1 MDDLR
6 QNPESGECR
15 TQRLTLGLST
25 NPESGN
31 LDTSQRLTLGLVKTT
46 ESVNLTTQR
55 LTLGLYENP
64 ESGNPYTSQRL
75 PPLSPL
81 SPINIVHP
89 SKGRR
94 GSYL

>member
-1 MDDLR
+1 MACSKTLNQENGTPSDGPEDGLM
-6 QNPESGECR
+6 QNGGSPKR
-15 TQRLTLGLST
+15 ITQRLTLGL
-25 NPESGN
+25 P
-31 LDTSQRLTLGLVKTT
+31 
-46 ESVNLTTQR
+46 
-55 LTLGLYENP
+55 ENP
-64 ESGNPYTSQRL
+64 KLGNPGTSQRL

>member
-1 MDDLR
+1 MEHPASDLGTTPKMPR
-6 QNPESGECR
+6 GQKWS
-15 TQRLTLGLST
+15 TKRLTLGLSK
-25 NPESGN
+25 NGPSPN
-31 LDTSQRLTLGLVKTT
+31 LDTSQRLTLGL
-46 ESVNLTTQR
+46 
-55 LTLGLYENP
+55 YENP
-64 ESGNPYTSQRL
+64 KLGNPYTSQRL